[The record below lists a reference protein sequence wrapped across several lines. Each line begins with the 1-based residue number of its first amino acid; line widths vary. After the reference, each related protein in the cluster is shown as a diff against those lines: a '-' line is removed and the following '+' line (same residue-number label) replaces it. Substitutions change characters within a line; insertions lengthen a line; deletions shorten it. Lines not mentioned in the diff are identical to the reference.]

1 MSTTSEERSR
11 RITEIMSRVLR
22 ISPDIVAKVTPP
34 DVEAWDSQTHVALVV
49 ALEEQFG
56 VMFEPEDV
64 PELTSLDSIEET
76 LRRYGA

>member
-1 MSTTSEERSR
+1 MSANNEERLR
-11 RITEIMSRVLR
+11 RITEVMSRVLR

-34 DVEAWDSQTHVALVV
+34 DVEVWDSQTHVALVV
-49 ALEEQFG
+49 ALEERFG

>member
-1 MSTTSEERSR
+1 MSGTSEDTR
-11 RITEIMSRVLR
+11 RQITEVMSRVLR
-22 ISPDIVAKVTPP
+22 ISSDIVAKVTPP

-49 ALEEQFG
+49 ALEERFG

-64 PELTSLDSIEET
+64 PELTSLDSIEEM